1 MMGSGIAKILRDRYP
16 NLYPEYKKSI
26 ATSTRQRICSDI
38 ASWCRRARST
48 RRICSASLTM
58 EGAKTRYTDY
68 AALEKA
74 LATLKTEA
82 KAKGLSVALPYNI
95 GCGLANGEWSVV
107 ERIIGTV
114 FEDYEVTLY
123 KNLACIQASPR
134 PDRP

>member
-1 MMGSGIAKILRDRYP
+1 MLGHCQLVQTGAKYTA
-16 NLYPEYKKSI
+16 NLFGQLNYG
-26 ATSTRQRICSDI
+26 
-38 ASWCRRARST
+38 RS
-48 RRICSASLTM
+48 
-58 EGAKTRYTDY
+58 KTRYTDY

-123 KNLACIQASPR
+123 KI
-134 PDRP
+134 